1 MIDKLQTEMLRLSDP
16 QIAVHSTRFF
26 KTNKGEYGEGDKF
39 LGIPVPQ
46 IRLVAKKYG
55 DLQLSEAQELI
66 KSQWHEE
73 RLLAL
78 IILVNQFKKADSLK
92 QKQIYS
98 FYLEN
103 TKYINNWDL
112 VDTSARDVVGGYL
125 YTNPEDLMLLEK
137 LSESS
142 SLWERRIAIIATYYF
157 LMKGEPDLTIK
168 IASKLLN
175 DEEDLIQKAA
185 GWMLRE
191 MGKRCDR
198 GLLIE
203 FLDNNAQIMSRT
215 TLRYAIEY
223 FDVIDRKKYLNIKPK

>member
-1 MIDKLQTEMLRLSDP
+1 MIDKLQNEMLQLSDP
-16 QIAVHSTRFF
+16 QTAVHSTRFF
-26 KTNKGEYGEGDKF
+26 KTNKGDYGEGDKF

-55 DLQLSEAQELI
+55 DLQLPEVQELI

-78 IILVNQFKKADSLK
+78 IILVNRFKKADSLK
-92 QKQIYS
+92 QKQIYR

-125 YTNPEDLMLLEK
+125 DAHPEDLRLLER
-137 LSESS
+137 LSESN

-157 LMKGEPDLTIK
+157 LMKGDPDLTIK

-175 DEEDLIQKAA
+175 DEEDLIQKAV

-191 MGKRCDR
+191 MGKRCVR

-203 FLDNNAQIMSRT
+203 FLDNNAHIMPRT
-215 TLRYAIEY
+215 TLRYAIEH
-223 FDVIDRKKYLNIKPK
+223 FDATDRKKYLNIKPK